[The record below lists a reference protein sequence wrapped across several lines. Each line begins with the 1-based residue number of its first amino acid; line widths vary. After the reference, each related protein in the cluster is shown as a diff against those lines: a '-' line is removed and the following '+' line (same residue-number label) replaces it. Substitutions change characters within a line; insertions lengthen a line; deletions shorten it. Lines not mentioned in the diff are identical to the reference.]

1 MRISSLQSILFFLVL
16 ILAQGLCQAPTLSA
30 APLEP
35 GNDAPLLAV
44 LKKFPASLR
53 TENMQVALLLRGI
66 GRQAGINIL
75 VADNITDTVNLDL
88 DKLNLYE
95 AFQVIMDAKQLHYY
109 QKNNVIFVEKK
120 ADFQGE
126 KRDLASEQ
134 LCTKFGNAA
143 AYLDQ
148 MKPLLGPNGSITLAN
163 RGNCLVIRDR
173 AENIPRLR
181 DMLTELD
188 QPIPQVQIEARIV
201 SISNTAKKQL
211 GIIWSY
217 NNYPGAPPA
226 PATKINPIT
235 TSINLSAAPQP
246 TTSLAFGF
254 IDQHINLNLTLQ
266 AMQSASLL
274 EILSSPSVLVL
285 DGKEAEI
292 KQGKEVPYV
301 TGTSTTI
308 NTSFRE
314 ANLGLKV
321 KPTVLR
327 DGYVILDVAVTN
339 DSVDQTTT
347 NATGPLINRQSIST
361 NLFLKDNVTVVIGGI
376 LLKNKN
382 HLSSKVPGLGD
393 IPLLGNLFKNS
404 DKTDDQTELMVFI
417 TPRIVNMAQKQNN
430 AATEPTAKNG
440 NSNGM
445 AKGATPSGTP
455 EVTPRKEA
463 LPADDPKKTSQ
474 EKTTPPQ

>member
-1 MRISSLQSILFFLVL
+1 MRISSLLFFLVL
-16 ILAQGLCQAPTLSA
+16 ILAQGLYQAPALSA

-148 MKPLLGPNGSITLAN
+148 MKPLLGQNGSITLAN

-173 AENIPRLR
+173 ADNISRLR

-201 SISNTAKKQL
+201 SISNEAKKQL
-211 GIIWSY
+211 GIIWGY
-217 NNYPGAPPA
+217 NNYRDAA
-226 PATKINPIT
+226 ALANKVNPIT
-235 TSINLSAAPQP
+235 TSINLPAAQP

-254 IDQHINLNLTLQ
+254 IRQNINLNVELQ
-266 AMQSASLL
+266 AMQSDSLL

-361 NLFLKDNVTVVIGGI
+361 NLFLEDNVTVVIGGI

-382 HLSSKVPGLGD
+382 RLSSKVPGLGD

-430 AATEPTAKNG
+430 AATAKPTAQNG

-445 AKGATPSGTP
+445 AKGPTPSGTP

-463 LPADDPKKTSQ
+463 LPADEP
-474 EKTTPPQ
+474 EKTPQGKTAPPQ